1 MRAFLPYGRQLIED
15 DDIAA
20 VAEALREP
28 FLTTGPRVEAFE
40 AALCDATGAEHVVA
54 CNSGTAALHLAC
66 LALDLGPGDQA
77 IVPSITFLATAN
89 APRLVGA
96 EVVFADVDPDSG
108 LMTTE
113 TFAEALRRAPSAK
126 AVLPVHLNGSFAPM
140 AEIGRLATERGLA
153 VIEDACHALGTTYRA
168 EGQEGRVG
176 DGRFGELAAFSF
188 HPVKAVTTGE
198 GGAVAA
204 RDGRLAERMRRLRS
218 HGLTRNR
225 EDFRHPDGAFD
236 ADGTAGPWYYEM
248 HEPGLNYR
256 IPDVLCALGI
266 SQLAKLDRFLRR
278 RRQLAARY
286 DRAIGT
292 LGDLVRPAARPA
304 NCVSAFHLYP
314 VLIDFEACGVSRT
327 VVTERLSQLGIGTQ
341 VHYIPVHRQP
351 YYRRRG
357 GAVDLPG
364 ADAYYDRVLSLP
376 IHPAMADDD
385 VDRVLDALAG
395 VLGLSRRMTLA
406 AAGA

>member
-1 MRAFLPYGRQLIED
+1 MSAFLPYGRQLIED

-20 VAEALREP
+20 VIEALREP
-28 FLTTGPRVEAFE
+28 FLTTGPRVGAFE
-40 AALCDATGAEHVVA
+40 AALRDATGAEHVVA
-54 CNSGTAALHLAC
+54 CSSGTAALHLAC
-66 LALDLGPGDQA
+66 LALDLGPGGQA

-108 LMTTE
+108 LMTPE
-113 TFAEALRRAPSAK
+113 TFEEALQRARSAK

-140 AEIGRLATERGLA
+140 AEIGRLAAARGLA

-168 EGQEGRVG
+168 EGREGLVG
-176 DGRFGELAAFSF
+176 DGRFGELTVFSF

-198 GGAVAA
+198 GGAVAT
-204 RDGRLAERMRRLRS
+204 RDRRLAERMRRLRC
-218 HGLTRNR
+218 HGLTRKR
-225 EDFRHPDGAFD
+225 EHLRHTDCALD
-236 ADGTAGPWYYEM
+236 ADGTAAPWYYEM

-266 SQLAKLDRFLRR
+266 SQLGKLDRFLHR
-278 RRQLAARY
+278 RRQLAAGY
-286 DRAIGT
+286 DRSISA
-292 LGDLVRPAARPA
+292 LGELVRPAARPA
-304 NCVSAFHLYP
+304 YCASAFHLYP
-314 VLIDFEACGVSRT
+314 VLIDIEACGVSRA

-351 YYRRRG
+351 YYRGRG
-357 GAVDLPG
+357 CAVDLPG

-395 VLGLSRRMTLA
+395 ALGLSRRVALA